1 MPRRQDNDHLPIV
14 AGMIVVSVLI
24 HMVLWPVGNK
34 LLSLTWS
41 RGAVPQPKGVM
52 EVALI
57 APPSEDD
64 AIVRELDPDKPP
76 PQRNEKIVQLDRV
89 VDERPPEQ
97 TPHRS
102 EFDNRVEHE
111 TKAPNRPPRPGE
123 TPQAAG
129 QPKIQP
135 RENSQ
140 QPPPE
145 TSAKSLNLD
154 ARGTSDADEGQTV
167 DEARAAELAR
177 GQDSGQGVAPP
188 PLPGMLGS
196 ADALKKTFGRPGTFD
211 SLKDLEEG
219 DENLLNSRRYK
230 YASFFNRVRNSV
242 AQNWKPAEVHRAHD
256 PEGRIF
262 GAKTRRTKL
271 VIRLNADGSL
281 AKIMVVGASDA
292 AHLDEEAIRAVRQAA
307 PFDNPP
313 SGLVDPETGFI
324 EFGFGFVFE
333 LRGKNR
339 IFRYQR

>member
-14 AGMIVVSVLI
+14 AGMIVVSVLL
-24 HMVLWPVGNK
+24 HVVLWPVGNK

-41 RGAVPQPKGVM
+41 GGAVSQPDSVM

-57 APPSEDD
+57 APPSEDE
-64 AIVRELDPDKPP
+64 AIVLEPDEVRPP
-76 PQRNEKIVQLDRV
+76 ERDEKIVQLDRV
-89 VDERPPEQ
+89 VDERPPER

-111 TKAPNRPPRPGE
+111 TKAPNRPPRPGQA
-123 TPQAAG
+123 PQVAG
-129 QPKIQP
+129 QPKVQP
-135 RENSQ
+135 RETSQ

-154 ARGTSDADEGQTV
+154 ARGTSDAAAGHTV

-177 GQDSGQGVAPP
+177 GQERGQGVAPP
-188 PLPGMLGS
+188 PRAGMLGS
-196 ADALKKTFGRPGTFD
+196 ADALRKTFGRPGTYD
-211 SLKDLEEG
+211 SLKDIDEG

-242 AQNWKPAEVHRAHD
+242 AQHWKPVAVHRAHD

-281 AKIMVVGASDA
+281 AKIMIAQASDA

-313 SGLVDPETGFI
+313 TGLVDPDTGFI